1 MKIQHKEWLI
11 ALVIG
16 FLMPSL
22 MFRVAEKLIVRV
34 PPELSFGEMT
44 EATEQTVQTQTKPND
59 VKNVWIQMADGTV
72 KAMNMDTYIVG
83 VVLGEMPTDFETE
96 ALKAQAVVARTFAW
110 KGSTMGNKHAGGMI
124 CTDAAC
130 CQAYKAPADF
140 LAAGGTQ
147 ARLDKVMTAVAQTA
161 GQVLTYQGAL
171 IEATYFSCSGG
182 RTEDAVAV
190 WGTDVPYL
198 QAVDSPG
205 EEHAVHFTALVKI
218 PASELAECLGIQ
230 PKGSPSSWVGD
241 ITYTDGG
248 GVNTIKIGGSV
259 FKGTAVRQKLG
270 LRSTAFT
277 IMAVGDTFLITTKGF
292 GHRVGMSQ
300 YGAEAMAVAG
310 SSYEEILAH
319 YYPGTELGKIDR
331 EGNLA

>member
-1 MKIQHKEWLI
+1 MKIQRKEWLI

-16 FLMPSL
+16 VLMPSL
-22 MFRVAEKLIVRV
+22 MFRVVEKLIVRER
-34 PPELSFGEMT
+34 PTLPSGEMT
-44 EATEQTVQTQTKPND
+44 EVTEQGGQTQTKPSE
-59 VKNVWIQMADGTV
+59 VKNILIQMADGTV
-72 KAMNMDTYIVG
+72 KEMNMDTYIVG

-96 ALKAQAVVARTFAW
+96 ALKAQAVVARTYAW
-110 KGSTMGNKHAGGMI
+110 KQSTMGNKHASGVV

-130 CQAYKAPADF
+130 CQAYRHPADY

-147 ARLDKVMTAVAQTA
+147 SGLNKVMSAVAETA
-161 GQVLTYQGAL
+161 GQVLTYHGVL

-182 RTEDAVAV
+182 RTEDALAV

-205 EEHAVHFTALVKI
+205 EENATHYTDLVKFTS
-218 PASELAECLGIQ
+218 SEFARLLGIQ
-230 PKGSPSSWVGD
+230 PKGSPSLWLGD

-248 GVNTIKIGGSV
+248 GVDTIKIGGSV
-259 FKGTAVRQKLG
+259 FKGTVVRQKLG

-277 IMAVGDTFLITTKGF
+277 VMAVGDTFLIATKGF

-300 YGAEAMAVAG
+300 YGADAMAVKG
-310 SSYEEILAH
+310 SSFQEILAH
-319 YYPGTELGKIDR
+319 YYPGTKLETYLQ
-331 EGNLA
+331 N